1 MTLETLRKLAGVEL
15 VAISATEKTVAM
27 IGGGLSIFLLA
38 TISHWAIPGSGA
50 VNVVASMAA
59 SAVLLF
65 AVPHG
70 QLSQPWP
77 VIAGHTLSALIG
89 VACARHVADP
99 VLAAACAVG
108 LAVVAMQQCK
118 CIHPPGGAT
127 AYTAV
132 MGGTAIRALGFDYV
146 LVPVMMNAVVMVS
159 IAVLFNSGFSW
170 RRYPAA
176 LVRRDRPQPGTGSVG
191 PTHDDV
197 VAAIRSIDS
206 FVDVSEDDLL
216 RLTEALGAR
225 RTAGGSGKP
234 PGRVSKSAS
243 GVSKSAS
250 GVNKSA
256 SGLRKTTGGLRKTA
270 GGWRKSAG

>member
-1 MTLETLRKLAGVEL
+1 MNLDSLRKLAGVEL

-27 IGGGLSIFLLA
+27 LGGGLSIFLLA
-38 TISHWAIPGSGA
+38 TISHWAIPDAGA
-50 VNVVASMAA
+50 VTVVASMAA

-77 VIAGHTLSALIG
+77 VIAGHTISALIG
-89 VACARHVADP
+89 VACANLIADP

-108 LAVVAMQQCK
+108 LAVATMQQCK

-132 MGGTAIRALGFDYV
+132 MGGPAIRALGLHYV
-146 LVPVMMNAVVMVS
+146 FVPVMMNAVMMVA
-159 IAVLFNSGFSW
+159 IAILFNGGFSW

-176 LVRRDRPQPGTGSVG
+176 LVRSPATSGEAPAA

-197 VAAIRSIDS
+197 VAAIRSLDS

-216 RLTEALGAR
+216 RLTEKLRATR
-225 RTAGGSGKP
+225 RA
-234 PGRVSKSAS
+234 
-243 GVSKSAS
+243 
-250 GVNKSA
+250 
-256 SGLRKTTGGLRKTA
+256 
-270 GGWRKSAG
+270 